1 MATTNTTTL
10 EAGAF
15 SRASGAGGQH
25 FMVDVW
31 RSFKRN
37 RLALAG
43 LIVLVL
49 LVTSAIAAPL
59 ITTGKPNEADLRPEM
74 NMQAPSWDHWF
85 GTDDAGRDWFTR
97 SLYGARVS
105 LMVGFFA
112 MAISILIGTSWGLVS
127 GFFGGIIDTV
137 MMRIVEVLLSL
148 PLFFMILIAQSLLRP
163 SMWNLTW
170 VIGVTTWMNV
180 SRIVRAEAMSIKT
193 TDYLDAANAIG
204 VPPMRRIT
212 RYILPN
218 IIGSVIVAA
227 TLSIA
232 YAILTEAALSYLGL
246 GVPLPDPS
254 WGNMLQKGLTRLGTA
269 PWLVL
274 FPGLLISL
282 TVLAFN
288 FVGDGLRDAFDPLS
302 KRR

>member
-1 MATTNTTTL
+1 MASTATMLDATDQARTL
-10 EAGAF
+10 NAQG
-15 SRASGAGGQH
+15 RH

-31 RSFKRN
+31 RTFKRN
-37 RLALAG
+37 RMALAG
-43 LIVLVL
+43 LIVLTVL
-49 LVTSAIAAPL
+49 VAAAIAAPL
-59 ITTGKPNEADLRPEM
+59 ISTGKPNEADLRPEM
-74 NMQAPSWDHWF
+74 NMLAPSWQHPF

-105 LMVGFFA
+105 LQVGFFA
-112 MAISILIGTSWGLVS
+112 MAISILIGTSWGVTA
-127 GFFGGIIDTV
+127 GFFGGIVDTV
-137 MMRIVEVLLSL
+137 LMRVVEVLLSL
-148 PLFFMILIAQSLLRP
+148 PLFFLVLIAQSLLKP
-163 SMWNLTW
+163 SVWNLTW

-180 SRIVRAEAMSIKT
+180 SRIVRAETLSIQT

-204 VPPMRRIT
+204 VPPIRRMW

-218 IIGSVIVAA
+218 IIGSIIVAA
-227 TLSIA
+227 TLSIS

-274 FPGLLISL
+274 FPGLLISI

-288 FVGDGLRDAFDPLS
+288 FIGDGLRDAFDPLS

>member
-1 MATTNTTTL
+1 MAAMNTTTL

-15 SRASGAGGQH
+15 SRTAGAGGQH

-31 RSFKRN
+31 RAFKRN

-43 LIVLVL
+43 LIVLIV
-49 LVTSAIAAPL
+49 LVTAAIAAPL
-59 ITTGKPNEADLRPEM
+59 FTTGKPNEADLRPEM
-74 NMQAPSWDHWF
+74 NMVAPSWAHPF

-97 SLYGARVS
+97 SIYGARVS
-105 LMVGFFA
+105 LLVGFFA
-112 MAISILIGTSWGLVS
+112 MAISILIGTSWGIIS
-127 GFFGGIIDTV
+127 GFFGGFVDTV

-148 PLFFMILIAQSLLRP
+148 PLFFLILIAQSLLRP

-180 SRIVRAEAMSIKT
+180 SRIVRAETLSIKT

-204 VPPMRRIT
+204 VPPLRRMT

-218 IIGSVIVAA
+218 IIGTIIVAA

-274 FPGLLISL
+274 FPGLLISI

>member
-1 MATTNTTTL
+1 
-10 EAGAF
+10 
-15 SRASGAGGQH
+15 
-25 FMVDVW
+25 
-31 RSFKRN
+31 
-37 RLALAG
+37 
-43 LIVLVL
+43 
-49 LVTSAIAAPL
+49 
-59 ITTGKPNEADLRPEM
+59 
-74 NMQAPSWDHWF
+74 
-85 GTDDAGRDWFTR
+85 
-97 SLYGARVS
+97 
-105 LMVGFFA
+105 
-112 MAISILIGTSWGLVS
+112 
-127 GFFGGIIDTV
+127 

-148 PLFFMILIAQSLLRP
+148 PLFFLILIAQSLLRP

-180 SRIVRAEAMSIKT
+180 SRIVRAETLSIKT

-204 VPPMRRIT
+204 VPPMRRMT
-212 RYILPN
+212 KYILPN
-218 IIGSVIVAA
+218 IIGTIIVAA

-274 FPGLLISL
+274 FPGLLISI

>member
-15 SRASGAGGQH
+15 SRSAGAGGQH

-31 RSFKRN
+31 RAFKRN

-43 LIVLVL
+43 LIVLII
-49 LVTSAIAAPL
+49 LVSAAVAAPL
-59 ITTGKPNEADLRPEM
+59 ITTGKPNEADLRPEL
-74 NMQAPSWDHWF
+74 NMVAPSWDHWF

-97 SLYGARVS
+97 SIYGARVS

-112 MAISILIGTSWGLVS
+112 MAISVLIGTSWGIIS
-127 GFFGGIIDTV
+127 GFFGGVVDNV

-148 PLFFMILIAQSLLRP
+148 PLFFLILIAQSLLRP

-180 SRIVRAEAMSIKT
+180 SRIVRAETLSIKT

-204 VPPMRRIT
+204 VPPMRRMT
-212 RYILPN
+212 KYILPN
-218 IIGSVIVAA
+218 IIGTIIVAA

-274 FPGLLISL
+274 FPGLLISI

>member
-1 MATTNTTTL
+1 METTTTL
-10 EAGAF
+10 EGGAF
-15 SRASGAGGQH
+15 SRSGQGKPHH

-43 LIVLVL
+43 LIVLIV
-49 LVTSAIAAPL
+49 LVTAALAAPL
-59 ITTGKPNEADLRPEM
+59 ITTGEPNKADLRPEM
-74 NMQAPSWDHWF
+74 NMQAPSWDHLF

-105 LMVGFFA
+105 LLVGFFA
-112 MAISILIGTSWGLVS
+112 MAISILIGTSWGVTS
-127 GFFGGIIDTV
+127 GFFGGVVDSI

-148 PLFFMILIAQSLLRP
+148 PLFFLILIAQSLLRP

-180 SRIVRAEAMSIKT
+180 SRIVRAETMSIKT

-204 VPPMRRIT
+204 VPPMRRMT

-218 IIGSVIVAA
+218 IIGSIIVAA

-288 FVGDGLRDAFDPLS
+288 FVGDGLRDAFGPLS

>member
-1 MATTNTTTL
+1 MATASTTL
-10 EAGAF
+10 EQGTF
-15 SRASGAGGQH
+15 SRLADRQAHH
-25 FMVDVW
+25 FLIDVW
-31 RSFKRN
+31 RRFKRN

-43 LIVLVL
+43 LMVLII
-49 LVTSAIAAPL
+49 LVGSAILAPV
-59 ITTGKPNEADLRPEM
+59 ITTGSPNTADLRPEM
-74 NMQAPSWDHWF
+74 SLVSPGMDHFF

-112 MAISILIGTSWGLVS
+112 MAISILIGTTVGCIS
-127 GFFGGIIDTV
+127 GFFGGVVDTI

-148 PLFFMILIAQSLLRP
+148 PLFFLILIAQSLLRP

-180 SRIVRAEAMSIKT
+180 SRIVRAETLSIKT
-193 TDYLDAANAIG
+193 TDYLEAANAIG
-204 VPPMRRIT
+204 VPPLRRMI
-212 RYILPN
+212 RYVLPN
-218 IIGSVIVAA
+218 IIGSIIVAA

-254 WGNMLQKGLTRLGTA
+254 WGNMLQKGLTRLQTA

-288 FVGDGLRDAFDPLS
+288 FVGDGLRDAFDPLT

>member
-1 MATTNTTTL
+1 MATASTTL
-10 EAGAF
+10 EQGAF
-15 SRASGAGGQH
+15 SRLADRQAHH
-25 FMVDVW
+25 FLVDVW
-31 RSFKRN
+31 RRFKRN

-43 LIVLVL
+43 LVVLII
-49 LVTSAIAAPL
+49 LVGSAILAPV
-59 ITTGKPNEADLRPEM
+59 ITTGSPNTADLRPEM
-74 NMQAPSWDHWF
+74 SLVSPGMDHFF

-112 MAISILIGTSWGLVS
+112 MAISILIGTTVGCIS
-127 GFFGGIIDTV
+127 GFFGGIVDTV

-148 PLFFMILIAQSLLRP
+148 PLFFLILIAQSLLRP

-180 SRIVRAEAMSIKT
+180 SRIVRAETLSIKT
-193 TDYLDAANAIG
+193 TDYLEAANAIG
-204 VPPMRRIT
+204 VPPVRRMI
-212 RYILPN
+212 RYVLPN
-218 IIGSVIVAA
+218 IIGSIIVAA

-254 WGNMLQKGLTRLGTA
+254 WGNMLQKGLTRLQTA

-288 FVGDGLRDAFDPLS
+288 FVGDGLRDAFDPLT

>member
-15 SRASGAGGQH
+15 SRGAGAGGQH

-43 LIVLVL
+43 LIVLIL
-49 LVTSAIAAPL
+49 LVTAAIAAPL

-74 NMQAPSWDHWF
+74 NMVAPSWDHPF

-97 SLYGARVS
+97 SIYGARVS

-112 MAISILIGTSWGLVS
+112 MAISILIGTTWGITS
-127 GFFGGIIDTV
+127 GFFGGVVDSL
-137 MMRIVEVLLSL
+137 MMRVVEVLLSL
-148 PLFFMILIAQSLLRP
+148 PLFFLILIAQSLLRP

-180 SRIVRAEAMSIKT
+180 SRIVRAETLSIKT

-204 VPPMRRIT
+204 VPPLRRMS

-218 IIGSVIVAA
+218 IIGTIIVAA

-274 FPGLLISL
+274 FPGLLISI

-288 FVGDGLRDAFDPLS
+288 VVGDGLRDAFDPLS

>member
-1 MATTNTTTL
+1 MATASTTL
-10 EAGAF
+10 EQGSF
-15 SRASGAGGQH
+15 SRLADRRGH
-25 FMVDVW
+25 HYLVDVW
-31 RSFKRN
+31 RRFKQN

-43 LIVLVL
+43 LIVLIVL
-49 LVTSAIAAPL
+49 VGSAILAPL
-59 ITTGKPNEADLRPEM
+59 ITTGSPNTADLRPEM
-74 NMQAPSWDHWF
+74 SLVSPGADHLF

-112 MAISILIGTSWGLVS
+112 MAISILIGTTFGCIS
-127 GFFGGIIDTV
+127 GFFGGIVDTI
-137 MMRIVEVLLSL
+137 MMRLVEVLLSL
-148 PLFFMILIAQSLLRP
+148 PLFFLILIAQSLLRP

-180 SRIVRAEAMSIKT
+180 SRIVRAETLSIKT
-193 TDYLDAANAIG
+193 TDYLEAANAIG
-204 VPPMRRIT
+204 VPPVRRMI
-212 RYILPN
+212 RYVLPN
-218 IIGSVIVAA
+218 IIGSIIVAA

-254 WGNMLQKGLTRLGTA
+254 WGNMLQKGLTRLQTA

-288 FVGDGLRDAFDPLS
+288 FVGDGLRDAFDPLT

>member
-1 MATTNTTTL
+1 MATATTTTL
-10 EAGAF
+10 EP
-15 SRASGAGGQH
+15 ASMARLADQRGRH
-25 FMVDVW
+25 FLVDVW
-31 RSFKRN
+31 GRFKRN

-43 LIVLVL
+43 LFVLIVLIG
-49 LVTSAIAAPL
+49 SAILAPL
-59 ITTGKPNEADLRPEM
+59 ITTGSPNTADLRPEKSLVP
-74 NMQAPSWDHWF
+74 PSAEHFF

-105 LMVGFFA
+105 LLVGFFA
-112 MAISILIGTSWGLVS
+112 MAISILIGTTVGCIS
-127 GFFGGIIDTV
+127 GFFGGIVDTIL
-137 MMRIVEVLLSL
+137 MRFVEVLLSL
-148 PLFFMILIAQSLLRP
+148 PLFFLILIAQSLLRP

-180 SRIVRAEAMSIKT
+180 SRIVRAETLSIKT
-193 TDYLDAANAIG
+193 TDYLEAANAIG
-204 VPPMRRIT
+204 VPPGRRML
-212 RYILPN
+212 RYVLPN
-218 IIGSVIVAA
+218 IIGSIIVAA

-254 WGNMLQKGLTRLGTA
+254 WGNMLQKGLTRLQTA

-274 FPGLLISL
+274 FPGLLISM

-288 FVGDGLRDAFDPLS
+288 FVGDGLRDAFDPLT